1 MLNLRRIK
9 NLLSG
14 ETSFLDG
21 LWKIRLSA
29 KRRGGDLL
37 QTNCR
42 GLYVFFGKG
51 IEEVGVNS
59 EFPLK
64 SGRLMNKRFFCS
76 PTEKYFLFKSF
87 DGSRVPP
94 YSVSTPKK
102 LIHA

>member
-9 NLLSG
+9 NRLLG
-14 ETSFLDG
+14 ETSFLGG

-64 SGRLMNKRFFCS
+64 AGRLMNKRNEQTDVVGT
-76 PTEKYFLFKSF
+76 TE
-87 DGSRVPP
+87 
-94 YSVSTPKK
+94 
-102 LIHA
+102 